1 MKIILLILFVAG
13 FYSCV
18 GSNLD
23 PKEYTENPCQDVLY
37 KKLMKIKV
45 SEMTGSERE
54 YFNMKDKECEEFS
67 DQHIEE
73 KSDKEKAKQN
83 LMFILYG
90 AGLLIAVA
98 LFLSIS
104 MKGWH

>member
-1 MKIILLILFVAG
+1 MKKYLILVFISILSG
-13 FYSCV
+13 CSSSYET
-18 GSNLD
+18 
-23 PKEYTENPCQDVLY
+23 KEFKENPCQDVIY
-37 KKLMKIKV
+37 QKLKKIKV

-67 DQHIEE
+67 DKNIGE
-73 KSDKEKAKQN
+73 KSDKQKAKQN

-104 MKGWH
+104 LRGWH